1 MSLAGISVGI
11 AGISVGIAECE
22 PEFRGL
28 ELCIFVQEGHPPLD
42 TRLWCC
48 ILTVSFYEWVCG
60 RHSLNSVTFVK
71 LVFMCSQVSNG
82 DSSLVSRQVLP
93 QNQLTKF
100 NFDQVN
106 EIEERVVLLQKL
118 EKAEGRIMALE
129 KQVDFSSFLFCC
141 NSYTF
146 LLSDECFPKIFK

>member
-1 MSLAGISVGI
+1 M
-11 AGISVGIAECE
+11 
-22 PEFRGL
+22 
-28 ELCIFVQEGHPPLD
+28 
-42 TRLWCC
+42 
-48 ILTVSFYEWVCG
+48 
-60 RHSLNSVTFVK
+60 NSVTFVK

-82 DSSLVSRQVLP
+82 GSSLVSRQVLP

-129 KQVDFSSFLFCC
+129 KQVDSSSFLF
-141 NSYTF
+141 
-146 LLSDECFPKIFK
+146 LLQ